1 LSRAFITGVSGF
13 AGRNLAQLLVDWG
26 DTVQGTV
33 QTRSSGVK
41 GVGEHAVDI
50 QDVRVLDEL
59 LGFFRPD
66 VVYHLAA
73 IVDTV
78 TTPSVM
84 RLHEVNTMGTVAVT
98 EAMRSA
104 APDARLLFTSSSF
117 AYGGAD
123 AGELPVKESQTLR
136 PVTPYGASKA
146 ASEEIVWQF
155 ARQTGAEVIVTR
167 AFQHTGPGHTG
178 EYAMAD
184 WARQLAEIE
193 RGGGTGTI
201 RCGNLDVERD
211 YLDVR
216 DVASAYAAAATA
228 GTPGRTYNVCSQV
241 PRTMRSLLEGLIEA
255 FGVDARIEV
264 DQARLRRV
272 DQPTFY
278 GDVSALRADTD
289 WEPSFRMERT
299 LADLAETTR
308 LALGR

>member
-1 LSRAFITGVSGF
+1 MEGV
-13 AGRNLAQLLVDWG
+13 
-26 DTVQGTV
+26 T
-33 QTRSSGVK
+33 
-41 GVGEHAVDI
+41 EHNVDI
-50 QDVRVLDEL
+50 QDVKALDEL
-59 LGFFRPD
+59 LGSIRPD
-66 VVYHLAA
+66 FVYHLAA

-98 EAMRSA
+98 EAVRAA

-117 AYGGAD
+117 AYGGASPD
-123 AGELPVKESQTLR
+123 ELPVTESQPLR

-146 ASEEIVWQF
+146 ASEAIVWQF

-184 WARQLAEIE
+184 WARQLVEIE
-193 RGGGTGTI
+193 RGGGSGTI
-201 RCGNLDVERD
+201 QCGNLEVERD

-216 DVASAYAAAATA
+216 DVASAYAAAATQ

-255 FGVDARIEV
+255 FGVDATIEV
-264 DQARLRRV
+264 DRARLRRV
-272 DQPTFY
+272 DQPAFY
-278 GDVSALRADTD
+278 GDLSALRADTG
-289 WEPSFRMERT
+289 WEPSIPIERT
-299 LADLAETTR
+299 LADLAESTRR
-308 LALGR
+308 LA

>member
-13 AGRNLAQLLVDWG
+13 AGRNLARRLVERG
-26 DTVQGTV
+26 DTVAGTV
-33 QTRSSGVK
+33 QTRSSGVD
-41 GVGEHAVDI
+41 GVAEHAVDI
-50 QDVRVLDEL
+50 QDVKVLDEL
-59 LGFFRPD
+59 LGSFRPD

-98 EAMRSA
+98 EAMRAA

-117 AYGGAD
+117 AYGGAGAD
-123 AGELPVKESQTLR
+123 ELPVKESQPLR

-146 ASEEIVWQF
+146 ASEDIVWQV

-193 RGGGTGTI
+193 RAGGPGTI
-201 RCGNLDVERD
+201 HCGNLDVERD

-216 DVASAYAAAATA
+216 DVASAYAAAATSGTA
-228 GTPGRTYNVCSQV
+228 GGTYNVCSQV
-241 PRTMRSLLEGLIEA
+241 PRTMRSLLEGLIAA
-255 FGVDARIEV
+255 FGVDATIEV

-272 DQPTFY
+272 DQPSFY
-278 GDVSALRADTD
+278 GDRSALQADTG
-289 WEPSFRMERT
+289 WEPSIPIEST

-308 LALGR
+308 LAFER

>member
-13 AGRNLAQLLVDWG
+13 AGRNLAHLLVERG

-33 QTRSSGVK
+33 QTRSSGVE

-50 QDVRVLDEL
+50 RDVKVLDEL

-98 EAMRSA
+98 EAMRAA

-117 AYGGAD
+117 AYGGASAD
-123 AGELPVKESQTLR
+123 ELPVTESHPLR

-146 ASEEIVWQF
+146 ASEAIVWQF

-193 RGGGTGTI
+193 LSGGKGTI

-211 YLDVR
+211 YIDVR
-216 DVASAYAAAATA
+216 DVASAYAAAATL

-255 FGVDARIEV
+255 FGVDAAIEV
-264 DQARLRRV
+264 DRARLRRV
-272 DQPTFY
+272 DQPAFY
-278 GDVSALRADTD
+278 GDLGALRADTG
-289 WEPSFRMERT
+289 WQPQVPLERT

-308 LALGR
+308 LA

>member
-1 LSRAFITGVSGF
+1 MSRAFITGVSGF
-13 AGRNLAQLLVDWG
+13 AGRNLARLLIDRG
-26 DTVQGTV
+26 DTVAGTV
-33 QTRSSGVK
+33 HRRSSGVG
-41 GVGEHAVDI
+41 GVTEHNVDI
-50 QDVRVLDEL
+50 QDVKVLDEL
-59 LGFFRPD
+59 LSFFRPD
-66 VVYHLAA
+66 AVYHLAA

-98 EAMRSA
+98 EAMRAA

-117 AYGGAD
+117 AYGGAGPD
-123 AGELPVKESQTLR
+123 ELPVKESQPLR

-146 ASEEIVWQF
+146 ASEDIVWQF

-193 RGGGTGTI
+193 RDGGSGTI
-201 RCGNLDVERD
+201 HCGNLEVERD

-216 DVASAYAAAATA
+216 DVASAYAEAATR
-228 GTPGRTYNVCSQV
+228 GTPGRTYNVCSAV

-255 FGVDARIEV
+255 FGVDATIAV
-264 DQARLRRV
+264 DQSRLRRV
-272 DQPTFY
+272 DQPAFY
-278 GDVSALRADTD
+278 GDLSALRADTG
-289 WEPSFRMERT
+289 WEPSIPIERT
-299 LADLAETTR
+299 LSDLADSTR
-308 LALGR
+308 LAFER